1 MDGFKFRLQKILEL
15 REWRE
20 REVARRLA
28 AAREDADEARRVHD
42 AVSAVH
48 AAGLDRMA
56 EAHGS
61 AGPAGQL
68 QNLAHIVALLQE
80 RLETAAS
87 ACEAADAMVDTEFQQ
102 LAAAVRERQLLSEL
116 RSRQLVAWSAG
127 QREAERKLMDEIA
140 LTRHT
145 RGAGLPAQETQ

>member
-20 REVARRLA
+20 REVARSLA
-28 AAREDADEARRVHD
+28 AARQDADEARRIHE

-56 EAHGS
+56 RAHGAPGS
-61 AGPAGQL
+61 AGQL
-68 QNLAHIVALLQE
+68 QNLAHIIGLLQQKV
-80 RLETAAS
+80 ETAAS
-87 ACEAADAMVDTEFQQ
+87 ACAAAEARVDGEVRR

-116 RSRQLVAWSAG
+116 RARQLVAWSAG

-145 RGAGLPAQETQ
+145 WRAGPPAQEAE